1 MLKNRSNSNLKYVS
15 FKKDL
20 FYNLIYPM
28 VYISIISI
36 TLKKYFFNKKTFKL
50 KKLINKYEKF

>member
-36 TLKKYFFNKKTFKL
+36 TLKKIFFLIKKTFKL
-50 KKLINKYEKF
+50 KN